1 MKSERKILERY
12 EKENNQYIIQIST
25 NAFRDLFNKYDRTS
39 SFIKRDLDYDLA
51 EYLFESASDLDGRE
65 FYICLNLYAE
75 QQSDVLE
82 EKVNKGIDSYF
93 EYEAHKI
100 EKRRRQVVKK
110 IILHILLAVICIF
123 ISYTLDKVL
132 TTDSF
137 LYVLFVESIVIA
149 AWVLMWPVFSDFIYE
164 LLDIKQTIKIYRKL
178 VNAELKFNYLMK
190 NQENVQ

>member
-1 MKSERKILERY
+1 MHSERKILERY

-25 NAFRDLFNKYDRTS
+25 NAFKDLFNKLDRTS

-51 EYLFESASDLDGRE
+51 EYLFESASDLERRE

-93 EYEAHKI
+93 EYETHKI
-100 EKRRRQVVKK
+100 EKQRRQVIKK
-110 IILHILLAVICIF
+110 IILHIILAVVCFF
-123 ISYTLDKVL
+123 ISYTLNQVL
-132 TTDSF
+132 TIDSF

-149 AWVLMWPVFSDFIYE
+149 AWVLLWPVFSDFIYE
-164 LLDIKQTIKIYRKL
+164 LLKIKQTIKIYRKL
-178 VNAELKFNYLMK
+178 INAELKFNYLMK
-190 NQENVQ
+190 KKENTR